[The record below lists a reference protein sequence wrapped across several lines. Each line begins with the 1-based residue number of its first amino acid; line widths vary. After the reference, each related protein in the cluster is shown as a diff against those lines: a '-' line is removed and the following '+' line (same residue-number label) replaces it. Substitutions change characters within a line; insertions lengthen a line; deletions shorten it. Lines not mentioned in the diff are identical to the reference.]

1 MDKTLNLIALVLVL
15 VGGISWGLVGLFNL
29 DVVAYVF
36 GAATMVT
43 RVVYVLVGIAAVLL
57 LPKVSQK

>member
-43 RVVYVLVGIAAVLL
+43 RVIYVLVGIAAVLL
-57 LPKVSQK
+57 LPKLSQK